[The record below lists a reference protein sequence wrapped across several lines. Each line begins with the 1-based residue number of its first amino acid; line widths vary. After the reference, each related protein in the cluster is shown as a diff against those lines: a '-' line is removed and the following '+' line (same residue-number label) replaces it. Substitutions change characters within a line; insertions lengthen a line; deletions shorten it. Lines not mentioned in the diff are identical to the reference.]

1 MLWIKNTDGK
11 KDAVLTMTFMG
22 FLVVLVKVL
31 FAGAVFDLG
40 VRTVSVGT
48 IDAAAIAAILTPT
61 LGAYVMR
68 KYTDQKYAPMDTN
81 HNGKID
87 PEEEAEAQKE
97 G

>member
-1 MLWIKNTDGK
+1 MLWITNTEGK
-11 KDAVLTMTFMG
+11 KDAVLTMTLVG

-48 IDAAAIAAILTPT
+48 IDAATIAAILTPT

-68 KYTDQKYAPMDTN
+68 KYTDQKYAVDSN

-87 PEEEAEAQKE
+87 PEEEAEAKKE